1 MLFRS
6 GRVARTLPA
15 RELAADVNLQ
25 HQLLGVRQSADDE
38 GGAEALTVPEVDDET
53 PVRVFTVARAE
64 DNGLPR
70 NDATTD
76 ASRTVRNFNRWNQGA
91 TGATLKD
98 LSLGDR
104 PSEASFEH
112 VSAPIEHKAQVFE
125 FSVAHTANRAAYSA
139 GTFDTKGRELFF
151 LKIGRAHV

>member
-1 MLFRS
+1 MKRMKVVS
-6 GRVARTLPA
+6 CVAA
-15 RELAADVNLQ
+15 VILA
-25 HQLLGVRQSADDE
+25 
-38 GGAEALTVPEVDDET
+38 GGI
-53 PVRVFTVARAE
+53 ARAE

-70 NDATTD
+70 NEESADT
-76 ASRTVRNFNRWNQGA
+76 SRTVRNFNRWNQGA

-125 FSVAHTANRAAYSA
+125 FSVAHTANRA
-139 GTFDTKGRELFF
+139 GRR
-151 LKIGRAHV
+151 RAVR